1 MFTSRN
7 RTTTTVLAR
16 QIMESFYLI
25 FSLSNIIHVL
35 VSDTKKIHKTADGG
49 LHRFNNATAVTID
62 AALNVSHE

>member
-1 MFTSRN
+1 
-7 RTTTTVLAR
+7 
-16 QIMESFYLI
+16 MESFYLI